1 MKDPAKRGYA
11 LLYLLFTFLE
21 WQHFTVTIAVTVRY
35 GFTCVAPPHV
45 HSVAF
50 FTRSDGRNWP
60 AWVEML
66 RLTPPDTTGHRDS

>member
-1 MKDPAKRGYA
+1 MNDAAKRGYA
-11 LLYLLFTFLE
+11 LLYVLFTFLE
-21 WQHFTVTIAVTVRY
+21 WQHFKVTIAVTVRY
-35 GFTCVAPPHV
+35 GFTCVALMFTV
-45 HSVAF
+45 LAF